1 MTMTRTARVTAVGAA
16 LFIAQACGMSAAVLD
31 QRAEGTFDRTLTV
44 SGRVDLDV
52 TTGSGWIEVRPGQTG
67 RIEIHGRITASDW
80 SLRGGKLSPEERVKR
95 LQANPPIEQTG
106 NRIRIGRIEDDDLR
120 NVSVSYTLVV
130 PAQTTLGSST
140 GSGSQDISGLTE
152 SITAETGSGSIRV
165 RDASGD
171 VRAKAGSGSIEAD
184 GIGGAFHASTGSGRI
199 EVINTGQGDVEVS
212 AGSGSIVVR
221 GVRGGLRA
229 STSSGSLRVQ
239 GEQTSEWRLS
249 ASSGSIDVEL
259 SGKRSFDLDAR
270 SSSGNID
277 TALPV
282 TVSGK
287 INRHELRGPVNG
299 GGPLLHLRTSSGGI
313 RIR

>member
-1 MTMTRTARVTAVGAA
+1 
-16 LFIAQACGMSAAVLD
+16 MSAAVLD

-44 SGRVDLDV
+44 SGKVDLDV
-52 TTGSGWIEVRPGQTG
+52 TTGSGRIEVRPGQTG
-67 RIEIHGRITASDW
+67 RVEIHGRITASDW
-80 SLRGGKLSPEERVKR
+80 SFRGAKLSPEERVKR

-106 NRIRIGRIEDDDLR
+106 SRIRIGRIQDDELR

-130 PAQTTLGSST
+130 PAQTTLVSST
-140 GSGSQDISGLTE
+140 GSGSQEISGLTE
-152 SITAETGSGSIRV
+152 SITVETGSGSIRV
-165 RDASGD
+165 RDAASD
-171 VRAKAGSGSIEAD
+171 VRAKTGSGSIEAD
-184 GIGGAFHASTGSGRI
+184 GIGGAFQASTGSGRI
-199 EVINTGQGDVEVS
+199 EVIKTGQGDVDVS

-221 GVRGGLRA
+221 GVHGGLRA
-229 STSSGSLRVQ
+229 STGSGSVRIQ

-249 ASSGSIDVEL
+249 SSSGSIEIEL
-259 SGKRSFDLDAR
+259 SGKRAFDLDAA
-270 SSSGNID
+270 SSSGSID

-287 INRHELRGPVNG
+287 ISKRELRGPVNG